1 MNGSPQACTPAHL
14 AGSIMAAIPVPS
26 PTAADLALALVFIVP
41 EASTAVEDFMAVAGF
56 MVVAEVMVVAGVID
70 ETRAGESAVSVK
82 GVAYDACNT
91 DWV

>member
-1 MNGSPQACTPAHL
+1 
-14 AGSIMAAIPVPS
+14 
-26 PTAADLALALVFIVP
+26 
-41 EASTAVEDFMAVAGF
+41 MAVAGF